1 MREYAALAA
10 LDHGLNEHIV
20 ANDWPSSVRR
30 QAMLAEA
37 IKLIRLLWR
46 GGTQTFEGRFF
57 AVDRARIYSL
67 PPDPPPIYRAA
78 VGRKAAQA

>member
-1 MREYAALAA
+1 
-10 LDHGLNEHIV
+10 
-20 ANDWPSSVRR
+20 
-30 QAMLAEA
+30 MLAEA